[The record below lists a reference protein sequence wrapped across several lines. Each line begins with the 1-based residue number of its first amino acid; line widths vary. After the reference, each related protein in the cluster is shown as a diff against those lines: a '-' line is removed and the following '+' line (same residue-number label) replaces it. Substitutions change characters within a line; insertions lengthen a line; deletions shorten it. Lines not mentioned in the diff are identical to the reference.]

1 MGFRTHRLGLIASV
15 LSLWAS
21 SLQAQVNV
29 TTYHNDN
36 ARSVQNTQ
44 QTYLTPANVNS
55 SQFGKLFTVAVDG
68 AVFAQ
73 PLYLTNVNISGGT
86 HNVVYVATQHD
97 SVYAFDADT
106 GTLYWQKSLIPSGGS
121 TVSSNTDL
129 NFCGDIAAEVG
140 ITSTPVIDATT
151 GTLYVVAKVKLNGA
165 ILQ

>member
-1 MGFRTHRLGLIASV
+1 MGLLTHRLGLAAASV

-36 ARSVQNTQ
+36 ARTGQNTQ
-44 QTYLTPANVNS
+44 ETYLTPANVNS

-73 PLYLTNVNISGGT
+73 PLYLTNVNIGGGT

-97 SVYAFDADT
+97 SVYAIDADT
-106 GTLYWQKSLIPSGGS
+106 GTLYWQKSLIPAGGS
-121 TVSSNTDL
+121 TVSSNTSEP
-129 NFCGDIAAEVG
+129 AETG
-140 ITSTPVIDATT
+140 ITEFLRNLVPEEGIEPSRGVTPT
-151 GTLYVVAKVKLNGA
+151 GF
-165 ILQ
+165 